1 MKKLNFIML
10 FVLFSFAFIF
20 TGCNCKDNSK
30 EDIPSTETEIS
41 LQGTQAE
48 FKDFEKISN
57 ISYAICVS
65 NETQTFNFS
74 NYVITAETSQWVLS
88 MDSTVMQTIPNKIG
102 NLEIGDNY
110 FYVLVTAN
118 DNTDKLYT
126 LKVRRRPTYT
136 VSYYFY
142 YSKID
147 ELTVE
152 ENEKITSPSIIPEKI
167 GYEFL
172 GWDFDFN
179 VPITSNISINAK
191 YNKVNYNINYYSNG
205 GIIDDNTD
213 YSKSFYIDT
222 YVSNLPTPI
231 KSGYTFNGWYDN
243 PSFNGKKITS
253 INGSIARD
261 VNLYAKYQLNSNQ
274 LVKTASQLIQI
285 FNDPLATQT
294 SITLIN
300 DIDLNG
306 FNLPSIGTI
315 NNSYRA
321 TFNGN
326 GYSIKN
332 YTGSNGLFAYTN
344 GATIKNLKI
353 DNANLTNSNINQNS
367 FSGILIGNA
376 QNTSVENCS
385 VNGEIN
391 IISSASVWI
400 GGICGYANSIAI
412 QNCLSNVNIDY
423 KFHTNSD
430 WIDSTYVYAGNLIGS
445 CDSLLKFSDE
455 SSPKLT
461 KCKSSGEIKIDNE
474 YGTMEVGGLIG
485 KISSLSNNA
494 FIDSCCSDV
503 DIEVNGN
510 TLSVGGLLGNGDVYT
525 TNCYSLGNI
534 NATNPSGGKNYI
546 GGIIAYNKNS
556 IVKCYSDL
564 DISIDTFGSTCET
577 YVGGV
582 VGYNNIGN
590 MSVVEG
596 CYSVGKIDAYSHYED
611 TLVVIGGI
619 YAYSNLT
626 DKILYNLELD
636 NQQLIANIGQNLG
649 EIIESEIKYSFEEIL
664 NIVHTT
670 LQYPWS
676 DSNWDFYNDKNPTLK
691 FENS

>member
-1 MKKLNFIML
+1 MKKLNFIIL
-10 FVLFSFAFIF
+10 LVLFSFIF
-20 TGCNCKDNSK
+20 TGCKNNSNPK
-30 EDIPSTETEIS
+30 EDIPSTVTEVS

-57 ISYAICVS
+57 ISYSICVS
-65 NETQTFNFS
+65 NDTQTFNFN
-74 NYVITAETSQWVLS
+74 NYVKTAETSQWILS
-88 MDSTVMQTIPNKIG
+88 EDSAVMQTIPNKIG

-110 FYVLVTAN
+110 FYVLVSAN

-126 LKVRRRPTYT
+126 LKVRRRPIYT

-142 YSKID
+142 VSKV
-147 ELTVE
+147 EEMSVE
-152 ENEKITSPSIIPEKI
+152 ENQTITEPSLVPEKI

-179 VPITSNISINAK
+179 MPIISNISINAK
-191 YNKVNYNINYYSNG
+191 YNKINYVINYYSNG
-205 GIIDDNTD
+205 GTINENSD
-213 YSKSFYIDT
+213 YSESFYIDT
-222 YVSNLPTPI
+222 YVSNFPTPT
-231 KSGYTFNGWYDN
+231 KSGYTFSGWYDN
-243 PSFNGKKITS
+243 PSFNGNKITS
-253 INGSIARD
+253 ISGSIAKN
-261 VNLYAKYQLNSNQ
+261 VTLYAKYQLNSHQ
-274 LVKTASQLIQI
+274 LVNTASQLIQI

-294 SITLIN
+294 SITLNN
-300 DIDLNG
+300 DIDMNG
-306 FNLPSIGTI
+306 IDLPSIGTA
-315 NNSYRA
+315 NKGYRA

-326 GYSIKN
+326 GHSIKN
-332 YTGSNGLFAYTN
+332 YNGSNGLFAYTN

-376 QNTSVENCS
+376 QNTLVENCS

-391 IISSASVWI
+391 IISSANICI
-400 GGICGYANSIAI
+400 GGISGYAKSVAI
-412 QNCLSNVNIDY
+412 RNCLSNVNIDY

-430 WIDSTYVYAGNLIGS
+430 WIDSTYVYVGNLIGS

-455 SSPKLT
+455 SCPKLT

-474 YGTMEVGGLIG
+474 YATIEVGGLIG
-485 KISSLSNNA
+485 KISSPSDNA

-503 DIEVNGN
+503 DIDVNGN
-510 TLSVGGLLGNGDVYT
+510 NLSVGGLLGNGNVYT
-525 TNCYSLGNI
+525 MNCYAIGNI
-534 NATNPSGGKNYI
+534 NATNTIGGKNYI
-546 GGIIAYNKNS
+546 GGVIAYNKNS
-556 IVKCYSDL
+556 IAKCYSDL
-564 DISIDTFGSTCET
+564 DISIDTFGSTSET

-619 YAYSNLT
+619 YAYSNLI
-626 DKILYNLELD
+626 DRILYNLELD
-636 NQQLIANIGQNLG
+636 NQQLIANKGQNLG
-649 EIIESEIKYSFEEIL
+649 EIIESDIKYSFEEIL

-676 DSNWDFYNDKNPTLK
+676 DSIWDFYNYKNPTLK

>member
-1 MKKLNFIML
+1 MKKQILIIISIL
-10 FVLFSFAFIF
+10 FCFAFLF
-20 TGCNCKDNSK
+20 TGCKDNSNPK
-30 EDIPSTETEIS
+30 EDTPSTETEIS

-57 ISYAICVS
+57 ISYSICVS

-74 NYVITAETSQWVLS
+74 NYVKTAETSQWVLS
-88 MDSTVMQTIPNKIG
+88 KDSTVMETIPNKIG

-110 FYVLVTAN
+110 FYVLVSAN
-118 DNTDKLYT
+118 DSTDKLYT

-152 ENEKITSPSIIPEKI
+152 ENEKITEPSIIPEKI

-179 VPITSNISINAK
+179 TPITSNISINAK
-191 YNKVNYNINYYSNG
+191 YNRIKYIINYHNNG
-205 GIIDDNTD
+205 GTINENAN
-213 YSKSFYIDT
+213 YSQSFYIDT
-222 YVSNLPTPI
+222 YVSNLPTPT

-243 PSFNGKKITS
+243 PSFNGNKITS
-253 INGSIARD
+253 ISGSIAKN
-261 VNLYAKYQLNSNQ
+261 VNLYAKYQLNSHQ
-274 LVKTASQLIQI
+274 VVDSASRLVEI

-294 SITLIN
+294 SITLNN

-306 FNLPSIGTI
+306 IYLPTIGT
-315 NNSYRA
+315 YKA

-332 YTGSNGLFAYTN
+332 YTGCNGLFAYTN
-344 GATIKNLKI
+344 GSTIKNLKI
-353 DNANLTNSNINQNS
+353 ENANLTNSNINQNS

-376 QNTSVENCS
+376 QNTLIENCS
-385 VNGEIN
+385 VNGK
-391 IISSASVWI
+391 ISITSSSSVRI

-412 QNCLSNVNIDY
+412 RNCLSNVNIDY

-430 WIDSTYVYAGNLIGS
+430 WIDLTYVSVGNLIGS

-474 YGTMEVGGLIG
+474 YATMDVGGLIG
-485 KISSLSNNA
+485 KISSATNNA
-494 FIDSCCSDV
+494 FVDSCCSDV
-503 DIEVNGN
+503 DIEVNGMN
-510 TLSVGGLLGNGDVYT
+510 LSVGGLLGNGNAYT
-525 TNCYSLGNI
+525 MNCYAIGNI
-534 NATNPSGGKNYI
+534 NATNTRGGKNYI
-546 GGIIAYNKNS
+546 GGVIAYNKYS

-564 DISIDTFGSTCET
+564 DISIDTFGSTSET

-582 VGYNNIGN
+582 VGYNNIGT

-596 CYSVGKIDAYSHYED
+596 SYSVGKIDAYSHNED
-611 TLVVIGGI
+611 AIVVIGGI
-619 YAYSNLT
+619 YAYSNLS
-626 DKILYNLELD
+626 DSILYNLELD
-636 NQQLIANIGQNLG
+636 NQQLIANKGQISG
-649 EIIESEIKYSFEEIL
+649 EIIKSDTKYSFEEIL
-664 NIVHTT
+664 NIFHTT

-676 DSNWDFYNDKNPTLK
+676 DSIWDFYNDKNPTLK
-691 FENS
+691 FENP